1 MEDFDTMFSFLKSYS
16 FIDNFEQ
23 NVQLFIEKIQNSDI
37 YYSNTIGELNN
48 IKEDLWFKSSEFY
61 KDGAQDEYEVIFS
74 NELIELNQ
82 NGSLFKYCKVSTY
95 KNHFPAKLISYQ
107 KEYIDAEVIDLIKE
121 ELDSFYTSIP
131 DYGLFGKAHPQD
143 KKALNFSRLR
153 TLEFLQ
159 EKAKEEGYDLAD
171 DGFTFEIISKNTTI
185 ESNTVKDHGLPE
197 KDGLKWHKNK
207 RDLIELVEVLIANGT
222 VKGNKENAYEKFG
235 DFFEISLKGHASEFS
250 KMYTERNKGEEIKYV
265 NTFEATLKER
275 MQHLKNEKQ
284 KRE

>member
-1 MEDFDTMFSFLKSYS
+1 MDTFDTIFSFTKSSSFLDEFELKFKLY
-16 FIDNFEQ
+16 F
-23 NVQLFIEKIQNSDI
+23 EKIQDPDI
-37 YYSNTIGELNN
+37 YSPNHITEIDDYKDDYWTE
-48 IKEDLWFKSSEFY
+48 SSEFY
-61 KDGAQDEYEVIFS
+61 KDGAQEEFERIFS

-95 KNHFPAKLISYQ
+95 KNHFPEKLISYQ
-107 KEYIDAEVIDLIKE
+107 KEYVDAEIIDLIKE
-121 ELDSFYTSIP
+121 EFDSFITSIP
-131 DYGLFGKAHPQD
+131 DYGLFGKAYSQD

-185 ESNTVKDHGLPE
+185 ESNTVKDHGLSE

-235 DFFEISLKGHASEFS
+235 DSC
-250 KMYTERNKGEEIKYV
+250 
-265 NTFEATLKER
+265 
-275 MQHLKNEKQ
+275 
-284 KRE
+284 